1 VTLICLAVAAAVLAP
16 YASQFHDGFEAV
28 MERLGMPV
36 EEPNVN
42 PAPLGDYSAPGEGW
56 DRARTFVAVIVG
68 VLAVFAVTYGT
79 AKLLERKV
87 EDKDREREHTG
98 SELPVPHGKGEEEG
112 D

>member
-1 VTLICLAVAAAVLAP
+1 VTLICLALAAAVAAP

-28 MERLGMPV
+28 MERLGMSV

-42 PAPLGDYSAPGEGW
+42 PAPLRDYSVPGEG
-56 DRARTFVAVIVG
+56 REKARTFVAVIVG

-79 AKLLERKV
+79 AKLLARRSEDEEGERG
-87 EDKDREREHTG
+87 RTG
-98 SELPVPHGKGEEEG
+98 SELPVPHDGDEGEG